1 MNDDARPGEFE
12 LIAELFA
19 PLAAGLPGAFGLRDD
34 AAVLTPPAGRAMV
47 VTTDMLVA
55 GVHFPADEDGS
66 DVARRLL
73 RVNLSDLAAM
83 GARPV
88 AYLLAL
94 GIPDAIEMGWL
105 RRFADGLADDQE
117 EFGIHLAGGDTTST
131 PGPLTASITA
141 IGEAPVG
148 GELRRSTAHAGDL
161 VYVSGAIGDAALG
174 LIEVRDGLTGVNAA
188 ARAGLA
194 RRYRLPQPR
203 VGLGIALRG
212 VASACADVSDGLVA
226 DLDHICEAS
235 GVAAEIQMDRVPL
248 SDAARQAI
256 GHDPSLMRAVV
267 TGGDDYELV
276 FTVPPA
282 VEDRLSTAAGESGV
296 SVTGIGRVIPGRGV
310 TVFDGSGAPLELESA
325 GYRHF

>member
-1 MNDDARPGEFE
+1 MNEDARPGEFE

-19 PLAAGLPGAFGLRDD
+19 PLAAGLPGALGLRDD
-34 AAVLTPPAGRAMV
+34 AAVLAPMPERAMV

-55 GVHFPADEDGS
+55 GVHFPVDEDGD

-83 GARPV
+83 GASPV

-94 GIPDAIEMGWL
+94 GLPDSLDMGWL
-105 RRFADGLADDQE
+105 RRFADGLADDQK

-141 IGEAPVG
+141 IGEAPEG
-148 GELRRSTAHAGDL
+148 GELRRSTAQAGDL

-174 LIEVRDGLTGVNAA
+174 LIEVRDGLTGIDDS

-194 RRYRLPQPR
+194 RRFRLPQPR

-226 DLDHICEAS
+226 DLGHICEAS
-235 GVAAEIQMDRVPL
+235 GVAAEIRMDRVPL
-248 SDAARQAI
+248 SDAAHQAV
-256 GHDPSLMRAVV
+256 GHDSSLMRAVLA
-267 TGGDDYELV
+267 GGDDYELV

-282 VEDRLSTAAGESGV
+282 AEDRLSTAAGESGV
-296 SVTGIGRVIPGRGV
+296 PVAAIGHVAPGKGV
-310 TVFDGSGAPLELESA
+310 TVLDGSGAPVELSSA
-325 GYRHF
+325 GYKHF